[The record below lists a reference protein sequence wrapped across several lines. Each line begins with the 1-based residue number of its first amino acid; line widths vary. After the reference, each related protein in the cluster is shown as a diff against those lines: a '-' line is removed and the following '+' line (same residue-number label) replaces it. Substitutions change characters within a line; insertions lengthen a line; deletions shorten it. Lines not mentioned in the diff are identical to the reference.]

1 MIVHQFLIILTPD
14 RLKGVFLPL
23 YYGSLGGTFG
33 PLCTL
38 GRLDLLIPLLVLC
51 VPLTDCLLP
60 EYHHGLTQLV
70 LRLLW

>member
-38 GRLDLLIPLLVLC
+38 GPPDLLIPLLVLC
-51 VPLTDCLLP
+51 IPPTDCLLADN
-60 EYHHGLTQLV
+60 HHGLTQLV